1 MRVPAAES
9 GRGFGGSG
17 LSGAGDRGGGATLD
31 PAFGA
36 ALREFGLRR
45 LGRRWAAAGY
55 PEEQLLEETAFVAYH
70 FHWPRE
76 EVLALEHR
84 ERRAW
89 AEEISKINE
98 RMNREGA
105 ALAAP

>member
-1 MRVPAAES
+1 M
-9 GRGFGGSG
+9 
-17 LSGAGDRGGGATLD
+17 
-31 PAFGA
+31 
-36 ALREFGLRR
+36 
-45 LGRRWAAAGY
+45 
-55 PEEQLLEETAFVAYH
+55 LEETAFVAYH

-105 ALAAP
+105 ALATP